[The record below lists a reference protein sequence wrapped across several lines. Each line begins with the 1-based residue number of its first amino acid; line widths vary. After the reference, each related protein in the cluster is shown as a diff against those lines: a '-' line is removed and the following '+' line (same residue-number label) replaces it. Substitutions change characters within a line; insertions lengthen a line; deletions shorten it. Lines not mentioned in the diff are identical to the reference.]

1 MGSTDNAAESMK
13 DNELKALISLL
24 DDEDREV
31 VEHVE
36 QQIRQLGGQMIP
48 LLESEWEGS
57 FSPDLQKRIEEIIHD
72 LQYESVLDRMR
83 DWKNGGSMD
92 LLEGLWIVATYQ
104 YPDLSLHK
112 LKQDVEQLYYDVWV
126 DFKVDMHPDEQ
137 IKAINT
143 AFFTKLKFAPNNKHF
158 HSPANSMINQVLES
172 RRGNPITLCIL
183 YMLIAK
189 RLNLPVYGVNL
200 PNLFVLTYKNSVG
213 VQFYINVFNRGLIF
227 TKKDIDQY
235 IDQLNVKRLDTF
247 YQPCTNADIVRR
259 VLRNLTLAF
268 EKYGDTGRVREVE
281 QILNAVNDEGDG
293 LPLSDYTQR

>member
-1 MGSTDNAAESMK
+1 MN

-36 QQIRQLGGQMIP
+36 QQIRQMGGQMIP
-48 LLESEWEGS
+48 YLEAEWEGS
-57 FSPDLQKRIEEIIHD
+57 FSADLQKRIEELIHD

-83 DWKNGGSMD
+83 DWKNGGAMD

-104 YPDLSLHK
+104 YPDLSLTK
-112 LKQDVEQLYYDVWV
+112 LKQDVEQLFYDVWV
-126 DFKVDMHPDEQ
+126 DFKPDMHPDEQ
-137 IKAINT
+137 IKAMNS
-143 AFFTKLKFAPNNKHF
+143 AFFSKLKFAPNTKHF

-172 RRGNPITLCIL
+172 RRGNPITLCVL

-200 PNLFVLTYKNSVG
+200 PNLFVLTYKNTSG

-227 TKKDIDQY
+227 TTKDIDQY
-235 IDQLNVKRLDTF
+235 IDQLNIKRLDTF

-268 EKYGDTGRVREVE
+268 EKNGDTERVREVE
-281 QILNAVNDEGDG
+281 KILSTVQDDGDG

>member
-1 MGSTDNAAESMK
+1 MNE
-13 DNELKALISLL
+13 NELRALISLL
-24 DDEDREV
+24 DDDDREV

-48 LLESEWEGS
+48 LLETEWEGS
-57 FSPDLQKRIEEIIHD
+57 FNPKLQKRIEEIIHD

-83 DWKNGGSMD
+83 EWKSGGSMD

-104 YPDLSLHK
+104 YPDLSLDK
-112 LKQDVEQLYYDVWV
+112 LRLDVEQLFYDVWV
-126 DFKVDMHPDEQ
+126 DFKLDMHPDEQ
-137 IKAINT
+137 VKAMNS
-143 AFFTKLKFAPNNKHF
+143 AFFTKLKFSPNTKHF
-158 HSPANSMINQVLES
+158 HSPVNSMINQVLES
-172 RRGNPITLCIL
+172 RRGNPITLCVL
-183 YMLIAK
+183 YMLIAR

-200 PNLFVLTYKNSVG
+200 PNLFVLTYKNENG

-235 IDQLNVKRLDTF
+235 IDQLNLKRLDTF

-268 EKYGDTGRVREVE
+268 EKNGDTDRVKEVE
-281 QILNAVNDEGDG
+281 QIMDAVRDDGDG

>member
-1 MGSTDNAAESMK
+1 MGATNDAAKSMN

-24 DDEDREV
+24 DDDDREV

-36 QQIRQLGGQMIP
+36 RQIRQLGGQMIP
-48 LLESEWEGS
+48 LLETEWEGS
-57 FSPDLQKRIEEIIHD
+57 FNPDLQKRIEEIIHD

-83 DWKNGGSMD
+83 TWKNGGSMD

-104 YPDLSLHK
+104 YPDLSLDK
-112 LKQDVEQLYYDVWV
+112 LRQDIEQLYYDVWV
-126 DFKVDMHPDEQ
+126 DFKADMHPDEQ

-200 PNLFVLTYKNSVG
+200 PNLFVLTYKNSIG

-235 IDQLNVKRLDTF
+235 IDQLNLKRLDTF
-247 YQPCTNADIVRR
+247 YQPCTNADVVRR

-268 EKYGDTGRVREVE
+268 EKNGDTERVREVE
-281 QILNAVNDEGDG
+281 QILDAVNDEGDG

>member
-1 MGSTDNAAESMK
+1 MK

-24 DDEDREV
+24 DDADKEI

-36 QQIRQLGGQMIP
+36 QRIRQMGGQMIP
-48 LLESEWEGS
+48 LLETEWEGS
-57 FSPDLQKRIEEIIHD
+57 FNPDLQKRIEEIIHD
-72 LQYESVLDRMR
+72 LQYEMVLDRMR

-104 YPDLSLHK
+104 YPDLSLDK
-112 LKQDVEQLYYDVWV
+112 LKQDIEQLYYDVWV
-126 DFKVDMHPDEQ
+126 DFKPDMHPDEQ
-137 IKAINT
+137 IKAMNT
-143 AFFTKLKFAPNNKHF
+143 AFFTKLKFAPNTKHF

-172 RRGNPITLCIL
+172 RRGNPITLCVL
-183 YMLIAK
+183 YMLIAQ

-200 PNLFVLTYKNSVG
+200 PNLFVLTYRSASG
-213 VQFYINVFNRGLIF
+213 QFYINVFNRGLIF

-235 IDQLNVKRLDTF
+235 IDQLNLKRLDTF

-259 VLRNLTLAF
+259 VLRNLVLAF
-268 EKYGDTGRVREVE
+268 EKNGDTERVREVE
-281 QILNAVNDEGDG
+281 QILNTVRDEGDG

>member
-1 MGSTDNAAESMK
+1 MN

-24 DDEDREV
+24 DDEDPEV
-31 VEHVE
+31 VDHVE
-36 QQIRQLGGQMIP
+36 QRIRQMGGQMIP
-48 LLESEWEGS
+48 LLETEWEGS
-57 FSPDLQKRIEEIIHD
+57 FNSALQKRIEEIIHD

-83 DWKNGGSMD
+83 DWKNGGAMD

-112 LKQDVEQLYYDVWV
+112 LKQDVEQLFYDVWV
-126 DFKVDMHPDEQ
+126 DFKTDMHPDEQ
-137 IKAINT
+137 IKAMNT
-143 AFFTKLKFAPNNKHF
+143 AFFSKLKFAPNTKHF

-172 RRGNPITLCIL
+172 RRGNPITLCVL

-200 PNLFVLTYKNSVG
+200 PNLFVLTYKNNAG
-213 VQFYINVFNRGLIF
+213 VQFYINVFNRGLVF
-227 TKKDIDQY
+227 TTKDIDQY
-235 IDQLNVKRLDTF
+235 IDQLNIKRLDTF

-268 EKYGDTGRVREVE
+268 EKNGDTERVREVE
-281 QILNAVNDEGDG
+281 QILNTVRDDGDG

>member
-1 MGSTDNAAESMK
+1 MNDNQ
-13 DNELKALISLL
+13 LKALISLL
-24 DDEDREV
+24 DDDDREV

-36 QQIRQLGGQMIP
+36 QQIRQMGGQMIP
-48 LLESEWEGS
+48 FLESEWEGS
-57 FSPDLQKRIEEIIHD
+57 FNPELQKRIEEIIHD

-83 DWKNGGSMD
+83 DWKNGGGMD

-104 YPDLSLHK
+104 YPDLSLAK
-112 LKQDVEQLYYDVWV
+112 LRQDVEQLYYDAWV
-126 DFKVDMHPDEQ
+126 DFKPDMHPDEQ
-137 IKAINT
+137 IKAMNS
-143 AFFTKLKFAPNNKHF
+143 AFFSKLKFAPNTKHF

-200 PNLFVLTYKNSVG
+200 PNLFVLTYKNSSG
-213 VQFYINVFNRGLIF
+213 VQFYINVFNRGLVF
-227 TKKDIDQY
+227 TTKDIDQY
-235 IDQLNVKRLDTF
+235 IDQLNIKRLETF

-268 EKYGDTGRVREVE
+268 EKNGDTERVREVE
-281 QILNAVNDEGDG
+281 QILNTVRDDGDG

>member
-1 MGSTDNAAESMK
+1 MN

-24 DDEDREV
+24 DDEDQEV
-31 VEHVE
+31 VQHVE
-36 QQIRQLGGQMIP
+36 QQIRQMGGQMIP
-48 LLESEWEGS
+48 FLEAEWEGS
-57 FSPDLQKRIEEIIHD
+57 FNADLQKRIEELIHD

-83 DWKNGGSMD
+83 DWKNGGGMD

-104 YPDLSLHK
+104 YPDLSLNK
-112 LKQDVEQLYYDVWV
+112 LKQDVEQLFYDVWV
-126 DFKVDMHPDEQ
+126 DFKPDMHPDEQ
-137 IKAINT
+137 IKAMNS
-143 AFFTKLKFAPNNKHF
+143 AFFSKLKFAPNTKHF

-172 RRGNPITLCIL
+172 RRGNPITLCVL

-200 PNLFVLTYKNSVG
+200 PNLFVLTYKNSSG

-227 TKKDIDQY
+227 TTKDIDQY
-235 IDQLNVKRLDTF
+235 IDQLNIKRLDTF

-268 EKYGDTGRVREVE
+268 EKNGDIERVQEVE
-281 QILNAVNDEGDG
+281 QILATVRDDGDG

>member
-1 MGSTDNAAESMK
+1 MNDNQ
-13 DNELKALISLL
+13 LKALISLL
-24 DDEDREV
+24 DDDDREV

-36 QQIRQLGGQMIP
+36 QQIRQMGGQMIP
-48 LLESEWEGS
+48 FLESEWEGS
-57 FSPDLQKRIEEIIHD
+57 FNPELQKRIEEIIHD

-83 DWKNGGSMD
+83 DWKNGGGMD

-104 YPDLSLHK
+104 YPDLSLAK
-112 LKQDVEQLYYDVWV
+112 LRQDVEQLYYDAWV
-126 DFKVDMHPDEQ
+126 DFKPDMHPDEQ
-137 IKAINT
+137 IKAMNS
-143 AFFTKLKFAPNNKHF
+143 AFFSKLKFAPNTKHF

-200 PNLFVLTYKNSVG
+200 PNLFVLTYKNSSG
-213 VQFYINVFNRGLIF
+213 VQFYINVFNRGLVF
-227 TKKDIDQY
+227 TTKDIDQY
-235 IDQLNVKRLDTF
+235 IDQLNIKRLETF

-268 EKYGDTGRVREVE
+268 EKNGDTERVREVE
-281 QILNAVNDEGDG
+281 QILNAVRDDGDG

>member
-1 MGSTDNAAESMK
+1 MK

-24 DDEDREV
+24 DDADKEI

-36 QQIRQLGGQMIP
+36 QRIRQMGGQMIP
-48 LLESEWEGS
+48 LLETEWEGS
-57 FSPDLQKRIEEIIHD
+57 FNPDLQKRIEEIIHD
-72 LQYESVLDRMR
+72 LQYEMVLDRMR

-104 YPDLSLHK
+104 YPDLSLDK
-112 LKQDVEQLYYDVWV
+112 LKQDIEQLYYDVWV
-126 DFKVDMHPDEQ
+126 DFKPDMHPDEQ
-137 IKAINT
+137 IKAMNT
-143 AFFTKLKFAPNNKHF
+143 AFFTKLKFAPNTKHF

-172 RRGNPITLCIL
+172 RRGNPITLCVF
-183 YMLIAK
+183 YMLIAQ

-200 PNLFVLTYKNSVG
+200 PNLFVLTYRSASG
-213 VQFYINVFNRGLIF
+213 QFYINVFNRGLIF

-235 IDQLNVKRLDTF
+235 IDQLNLKRLDTF

-259 VLRNLTLAF
+259 VLRNLVLAF
-268 EKYGDTGRVREVE
+268 EKNGDTERVREVE
-281 QILNAVNDEGDG
+281 QILNTVRDEGDG

>member
-1 MGSTDNAAESMK
+1 MNE
-13 DNELKALISLL
+13 NELRALISLL
-24 DDEDREV
+24 DDDDREV

-48 LLESEWEGS
+48 LLETEWEGS
-57 FSPDLQKRIEEIIHD
+57 FNPKLQKRIEEIIHD

-83 DWKNGGSMD
+83 EWKSGGAMD

-104 YPDLSLHK
+104 YPDLSLDK
-112 LKQDVEQLYYDVWV
+112 LRLDVEQLFYDVWV
-126 DFKVDMHPDEQ
+126 DFKMDMHPDEQ
-137 IKAINT
+137 IKAMNS
-143 AFFTKLKFAPNNKHF
+143 AFFTKLKFSPNTKHF
-158 HSPANSMINQVLES
+158 HSPVNSMINQVLES
-172 RRGNPITLCIL
+172 RRGNPITLCVL
-183 YMLIAK
+183 YMLIAR

-200 PNLFVLTYKNSVG
+200 PNLFVLTYKNENG

-235 IDQLNVKRLDTF
+235 IDQLNLKRLDTF

-268 EKYGDTGRVREVE
+268 EKNGDTDRVKEVE
-281 QILNAVNDEGDG
+281 QIMDAVRDDGDG

>member
-1 MGSTDNAAESMK
+1 MNDNQ
-13 DNELKALISLL
+13 LKALISLL

-48 LLESEWEGS
+48 LLELQWEES
-57 FSPDLQKRIEEIIHD
+57 FNPALQKRLEELIHD

-83 DWKNGGSMD
+83 DWKNGGAMD

-104 YPDLSLHK
+104 YPDLSLVK
-112 LKQDVEQLYYDVWV
+112 LRQDVEQLFYDVWV
-126 DFKVDMHPDEQ
+126 DFKPDMHPDEQ
-137 IKAINT
+137 IKAMNT
-143 AFFTKLKFAPNNKHF
+143 AFFSKLKFAPNTKHF

-172 RRGNPITLCIL
+172 RRGNPITLCVL

-200 PNLFVLTYKNSVG
+200 PNLFVLTYKNTSG
-213 VQFYINVFNRGLIF
+213 VQFYINVFNRGLVF
-227 TKKDIDQY
+227 TTKDIDQY
-235 IDQLNVKRLDTF
+235 IDQLNIKRLDTF

-268 EKYGDTGRVREVE
+268 EKNGDTERVREVE
-281 QILNAVNDEGDG
+281 QILNTVRDDGDG

>member
-1 MGSTDNAAESMK
+1 M
-13 DNELKALISLL
+13 KALISLL
-24 DDEDREV
+24 DDEDPEV
-31 VEHVE
+31 VDHVE
-36 QQIRQLGGQMIP
+36 QRIRQMGGQMIP
-48 LLESEWEGS
+48 LLETEWEGS
-57 FSPDLQKRIEEIIHD
+57 FNSALQKRIEEIIHD

-83 DWKNGGSMD
+83 DWKNGGAMD

-112 LKQDVEQLYYDVWV
+112 LKQDVEQLFYDVWV
-126 DFKVDMHPDEQ
+126 DFKMDMHPDEQ
-137 IKAINT
+137 IKAMNT
-143 AFFTKLKFAPNNKHF
+143 AFFSKLKFAPNTKHF

-172 RRGNPITLCIL
+172 RRGNPITLCVL

-200 PNLFVLTYKNSVG
+200 PNLFVLTYKNNAG
-213 VQFYINVFNRGLIF
+213 VQFYINVFNRGLVF
-227 TKKDIDQY
+227 TTKDIDQY
-235 IDQLNVKRLDTF
+235 IDQLNIKRLDTF

-268 EKYGDTGRVREVE
+268 EKNGDTERVREVE
-281 QILNAVNDEGDG
+281 QILNTVRDDGDG

>member
-1 MGSTDNAAESMK
+1 MN

-36 QQIRQLGGQMIP
+36 QQIRQMGGQMIP
-48 LLESEWEGS
+48 FLETEWEGT
-57 FSPDLQKRIEEIIHD
+57 FNPDLQKRIEEIIHD

-83 DWKNGGSMD
+83 DWKNGGAMD

-104 YPDLSLHK
+104 YPDLSLAK
-112 LKQDVEQLYYDVWV
+112 LKQDVEQLFYDAWI
-126 DFKVDMHPDEQ
+126 DFRPDMHPDEQ
-137 IKAINT
+137 IKAMNNV
-143 AFFTKLKFAPNNKHF
+143 FFSKLKFAPNTKHF

-200 PNLFVLTYKNSVG
+200 PNLFVLTYKNSSG
-213 VQFYINVFNRGLIF
+213 VQFYINVFNRGLVF
-227 TKKDIDQY
+227 TTKDIDQY
-235 IDQLNVKRLDTF
+235 IDQLNIKRLETF

-268 EKYGDTGRVREVE
+268 EKNGDMERVREVE
-281 QILNAVNDEGDG
+281 QILNAVRDDGDG

>member
-1 MGSTDNAAESMK
+1 MN

-36 QQIRQLGGQMIP
+36 QQIRQMGGQMIP
-48 LLESEWEGS
+48 FLEAQWEGS
-57 FSPDLQKRIEEIIHD
+57 FNADLQKRIEEIIHD

-83 DWKNGGSMD
+83 DWKNGGAMD

-112 LKQDVEQLYYDVWV
+112 LKQDVEQLFYDVWV
-126 DFKVDMHPDEQ
+126 DFKPDMHPDEQ
-137 IKAINT
+137 IKAMNS
-143 AFFTKLKFAPNNKHF
+143 AFFSKLKFAPNTKHF

-172 RRGNPITLCIL
+172 RRGNPITLCVL

-189 RLNLPVYGVNL
+189 RLNLPVFGVNL
-200 PNLFVLTYKNSVG
+200 PNLFVLTYKNSSG
-213 VQFYINVFNRGLIF
+213 IQFYINVFNRGLIF
-227 TKKDIDQY
+227 TTKDIDQY

-268 EKYGDTGRVREVE
+268 EKNGDTERVREVE
-281 QILNAVNDEGDG
+281 QILATVRDDGDG

>member
-1 MGSTDNAAESMK
+1 MN

-24 DDEDREV
+24 DDEDQEV
-31 VEHVE
+31 VLHVE
-36 QQIRQLGGQMIP
+36 QRIRQMGGQMIP

-57 FSPDLQKRIEEIIHD
+57 FNPNLQKRIEEIIHD

-83 DWKNGGSMD
+83 DWKNGGGMD

-104 YPDLSLHK
+104 YPDLSLDK
-112 LKQDVEQLYYDVWV
+112 LREDVEQLFYDVWV
-126 DFKVDMHPDEQ
+126 DFKTDMHPDEQ
-137 IKAINT
+137 VKAMNM
-143 AFFTKLKFAPNNKHF
+143 AFFSKLKFAPNTKHF

-172 RRGNPITLCIL
+172 RRGNPITLCVL

-200 PNLFVLTYKNSVG
+200 PNLFVLTYKNSSG
-213 VQFYINVFNRGLIF
+213 VQFYINVFNRGLVF
-227 TKKDIDQY
+227 TTKDIDQY
-235 IDQLNVKRLDTF
+235 IDQLNIKRLDTF
-247 YQPCTNADIVRR
+247 YQPCTNVDIVRR

-268 EKYGDTGRVREVE
+268 EKTGDSERVREVE
-281 QILNAVNDEGDG
+281 QILNTVRDDGDG

>member
-1 MGSTDNAAESMK
+1 MK

-36 QQIRQLGGQMIP
+36 QRIRQMGGQMIP

-57 FSPDLQKRIEEIIHD
+57 FNPDLQKRIEELIHD

-104 YPDLSLHK
+104 YPDLSLDK

-126 DFKVDMHPDEQ
+126 DFKADMHPDEQ
-137 IKAINT
+137 IKSMNT
-143 AFFTKLKFAPNNKHF
+143 AFFTKLKFAPNTKHF

-189 RLNLPVYGVNL
+189 RLNLPVFGVNL
-200 PNLFVLTYKNSVG
+200 PNLFVLTYRNTSG

-235 IDQLNVKRLDTF
+235 IDQLNLKRLDTF
-247 YQPCTNADIVRR
+247 YQPCTNTDIVRR

-268 EKYGDTGRVREVE
+268 EKNGDMERVREVE
-281 QILNAVNDEGDG
+281 QILNTVKDDGDG